1 MTMTRYI
8 ASIVAICFV
17 VAVVLPTGVV
27 GAMSRRKGRRGQDGH
42 GDATNLAE
50 QHPER
55 ARRNL
60 ATVDHVQDHRRT
72 KGGKG
77 DGTCS
82 GLTAELTELHFSNDC
97 FFSGNGGGTTCIV
110 DGGVNLVPFNAP
122 NSVAGTPVCC
132 LACDVD
138 LDEVMD
144 ECASVPAGA
153 MAPDGAGGCINL
165 GIHDAGIAV
174 IVSTNQLG
182 GFETYCCGR

>member
-1 MTMTRYI
+1 MKHNI
-8 ASIVAICFV
+8 ASIVAICLL

-27 GAMSRRKGRRGQDGH
+27 GAISRRKGRRGQDGH
-42 GDATNLAE
+42 GEVTNFAE
-50 QHPER
+50 QPER
-55 ARRNL
+55 GRNL
-60 ATVDHVQDHRRT
+60 VTIDHVNDHRRT
-72 KGGKG
+72 KAGKSG
-77 DGTCS
+77 GTCS
-82 GLTAELTELHFSNDC
+82 GLTAELFELHFSNDC
-97 FFSGNGGGTTCIV
+97 FFSGEGGGTTCIV
-110 DGGVNLVPFNAP
+110 DGGVNLVPFNAA

-182 GFETYCCGR
+182 GFETYCCGS